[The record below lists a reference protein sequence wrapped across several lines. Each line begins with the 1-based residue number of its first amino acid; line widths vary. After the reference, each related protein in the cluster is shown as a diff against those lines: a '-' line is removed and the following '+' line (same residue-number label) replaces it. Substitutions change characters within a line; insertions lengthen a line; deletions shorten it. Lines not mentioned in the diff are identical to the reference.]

1 MIDGKE
7 TGNHC
12 LSRVCILLKWHN
24 DNDVGTLWIT
34 SFDVSSF
41 GKLALVVVI
50 CYFVL
55 MGAAQWQPPIF

>member
-1 MIDGKE
+1 M
-7 TGNHC
+7 
-12 LSRVCILLKWHN
+12 LLKWHN